1 MRYNSPL
8 VRKFFTRQKK
18 KIFKFFD
25 KRPFASFFIFLG
37 VFFILIV
44 ISNIL
49 GAPKQEEKKEAPE
62 VKKVRVYNIGSAPK
76 MTVQAQV
83 EKSGVVTISALSPGV
98 VSEIPVSPGD
108 VVNRGTVL
116 VSTATNYQGGNAA
129 ALQVSISARNLQNI
143 NETYDTQ
150 KELIKKQKEMA
161 TRVDENSDE
170 MREISAKCT
179 VLPTTRSSNRAP
191 TAISTSQ
198 CCMAI
203 LAS

>member
-83 EKSGVVTISALSPGV
+83 EKSGVVDLTALTPGV
-98 VSEIPVSPGD
+98 VSSINSEVGQHVSKG
-108 VVNRGTVL
+108 
-116 VSTATNYQGGNAA
+116 
-129 ALQVSISARNLQNI
+129 
-143 NETYDTQ
+143 ET
-150 KELIKKQKEMA
+150 
-161 TRVDENSDE
+161 
-170 MREISAKCT
+170 
-179 VLPTTRSSNRAP
+179 P
-191 TAISTSQ
+191 
-198 CCMAI
+198 
-203 LAS
+203 